1 LSRVEFR
8 KVLVASHGTPGAQA
22 AERMA
27 LSLLAQHGR
36 LLHLIVVPSLWR
48 GMLGDDWLNNASTRA
63 DFGRYLESELG
74 REIDQHIA
82 RMRLAAS
89 ARSLDYQ
96 PQIMV
101 GDPAACLCEHAADVS
116 PDLVVIGAKR
126 PAGAQGLR
134 SRLSIERVLKQLQAP
149 VLMVPHR

>member
-1 LSRVEFR
+1 MSLEEVTSRQIGWSSASAESSLTSPLSVSSRQ
-8 KVLVASHGTPGAQA
+8 AS
-22 AERMA
+22 
-27 LSLLAQHGR
+27 
-36 LLHLIVVPSLWR
+36 I
-48 GMLGDDWLNNASTRA
+48 
-63 DFGRYLESELG
+63 
-74 REIDQHIA
+74 
-82 RMRLAAS
+82 AAS

-149 VLMVPHR
+149 VLMVPNR